1 MKEDKKIKKSKKI
14 GIFKENDEKRMRK
27 MNIIATVESLYKFGR
42 RLKMMK
48 YTFPYFE
55 IVEFEEEDIVVT
67 SGTRIC
73 LAPLLTL
80 TPTVAPFFNLYPS
93 SYTCETI

>member
-14 GIFKENDEKRMRK
+14 GIFKENDEKRIRK

-67 SGTRIC
+67 SGLDNTGSGGG
-73 LAPLLTL
+73 T
-80 TPTVAPFFNLYPS
+80 TGGDGNDSGDFDW
-93 SYTCETI
+93 